1 MSARSSAVPLL
12 AAPSVAMNLA
22 ARLVSGTRDLPTM
35 ASAAAVVGDV
45 GAREESRV
53 SLDST
58 RSPSR
63 SFPSSSSSSSISMR
77 RKLVGVAPRGVANPP
92 LLESSLGSSIDGGGE
107 GGGRS
112 GRSGAGGCGDFA
124 GELALIDRAPL
135 AAPIGLAR
143 SNSSPSLGSSPVGDS
158 ARPPGAIPASSRGEN
173 AAAWTSEPPDG
184 FLLNGHEGGFGSAA
198 RLDPPSSSSSSS
210 SSLANTLYLATSSSS
225 ESRLVPPP
233 PLVSSSGLSS
243 SGSSLS
249 GLRIGD
255 DDGDGGEAPGLLRHR
270 RAPGGVTA
278 GASISSHES
287 VTGVPDWRSAAAGV
301 HASLSV
307 LTSNVAASCAGSV
320 SSSSRGRI
328 RGSRRGVVVVVAVAA
343 GKGGCSGESGALILP
358 IISAN
363 RRCFSSSARLLRCSN
378 GDTDTRLGAGG
389 DAFGSALGGVNP
401 SVKLR
406 RRPLEPGICEAFW
419 FSSGEPRDVPELDAG
434 LCGCASPRGDLGD
447 VG

>member
-53 SLDST
+53 FLDST

-77 RKLVGVAPRGVANPP
+77 RKLVGVAPWGVANPP

-112 GRSGAGGCGDFA
+112 GRSGAGGFGDFA
-124 GELALIDRAPL
+124 GELALIDRVPL

-210 SSLANTLYLATSSSS
+210 LANTLYLATSSSS

-233 PLVSSSGLSS
+233 PLASSSGLSS

-249 GLRIGD
+249 ELRIVD
-255 DDGDGGEAPGLLRHR
+255 DDGDDGEAPGGRRR

-307 LTSNVAASCAGSV
+307 LTSNVAAGAGSV